1 MLVATEKSSAKT
13 RATAKPFETG
23 SKRLDTI
30 ERVLRK
36 VVGGDFDRI
45 AAEAEAEEKAARE
58 GQ

>member
-36 VVGGDFDRI
+36 VVGGDYDRI
-45 AAEAEAEEKAARE
+45 AAEAEAEEKAAGR
-58 GQ
+58 

>member
-1 MLVATEKSSAKT
+1 MLVATETKRSSAKT
-13 RATAKPFETG
+13 RTTEKSSETG

-36 VVGGDFDRI
+36 VVGGDYDRI
-45 AAEAEAEEKAARE
+45 AAEAEAEEKAA